1 MLSCLLFSKLQNI
14 TMPTLL
20 CSPHESNSAVDEPS
34 FNNSHPGCFPALHQL
49 FVSSSSNMDPQCS
62 RRLTFI
68 RPQSQMS
75 RPPLREISSSNQLV
89 GRDTRHSLPF
99 ASVEHNLTACLPPK
113 FRPHYRLIKEFVEI
127 YQLEDELGSGG
138 FGFVMTAR
146 HREEGLEVAVKFIIK
161 SKVPARS
168 WIHDDIIGKLP
179 TEVVVLCLVDH
190 QNIVKCLDIF
200 EDFEYIYLVRPS
212 FRLYM

>member
-1 MLSCLLFSKLQNI
+1 
-14 TMPTLL
+14 MPTLL
-20 CSPHESNSAVDEPS
+20 CSQPQSNSAVDEPS

-49 FVSSSSNMDPQCS
+49 FISSSSNMDPQCS

-75 RPPLREISSSNQLV
+75 RPEISSFNQLV
-89 GRDTRHSLPF
+89 GRGTRHSLPP
-99 ASVEHNLTACLPPK
+99 ASIEHNFMACIHSPK
-113 FRPHYRLIKEFVEI
+113 FRPQYRLIKEFVEI

-138 FGFVMTAR
+138 YGFVMTAR
-146 HREEGLEVAVKFIIK
+146 HREERREVAVKFIIK
-161 SKVPARS
+161 TKVPARS
-168 WIHDDIIGKLP
+168 WVHDVIIGKLP

-190 QNIVKCLDIF
+190 ENIVKCLDIF
-200 EDFEYIYLVRPS
+200 EDSEYVYLVSPL